1 MEQLL
6 LRLLSLRAAN
16 GIRLMKR
23 NFRGKWDKLV
33 TAVNSTLD
41 AADSLV
47 SSSGSGHI
55 ILRKNIKV
63 NQIDFCVQVLAAVIL
78 QYQVNS

>member
-1 MEQLL
+1 MEQLSP
-6 LRLLSLRAAN
+6 RLLSLRAPN

-41 AADSLV
+41 AVDSLV
-47 SSSGSGHI
+47 SSSCSAHI
-55 ILRKNIKV
+55 RLRKNIKV
-63 NQIDFCVQVLAAVIL
+63 SQIDLHSVPRF
-78 QYQVNS
+78 